1 MTSRI
6 QMPDED
12 SAENPKCPECGSPMS
27 LRTAKSGRNAGG
39 QFWGCTRYR
48 ACRGTLN
55 VEGAPSRTAA
65 SAVYGA
71 LPVTWMEGAG
81 LREHVAEYVSIGA
94 LPGVVRDDLPKNPA
108 LERLL
113 SQTLLLYRQD
123 RASFPSDHSGMV
135 SGLLVKLLQR
145 GRTPL
150 PTLGVECEA
159 LRVNGILDKVDDL
172 GQVGKEVGWE
182 LGPGAA
188 QQATPEAILK
198 VLSDRTPFVLH
209 PPFDYQNAQHTS
221 LVGSQMESWFL
232 NQWVADTLGPEAAH
246 WFTPQAP
253 LDTLLEARGK
263 GQSGA
268 RRLDFLFCHPSAPP
282 FAVEVDGPEHTS
294 FADIDRTRD
303 TELANIGIDVIRVTN
318 AEMQQGYGSNL
329 DNIRERCAE
338 AIAAVSSDSSVD
350 PIAQV
355 IVDCTLAAKVQLA
368 FARAVGFGWL
378 TPGQDWEITLT
389 GVGSVAV
396 QGIRDA
402 LTLLAAYDRLYGG
415 QSTPTRCV
423 VHADNDI
430 AIGLE
435 LSDDGEWK
443 ETAVQSGGES
453 LTIVIEPR
461 TSPFHQLPS
470 GPSPDFIIRPCFLP
484 VDFAVEAVLSR
495 ERRAI
500 VPTSYQDAQA
510 PLTVFLQNIF
520 RKCAFRDNQGE
531 AVYNVLRHNDSIVL
545 LPTGAGKSIIYQLAG
560 MLMPGITLVADPI
573 VALIEDQVDGLR
585 RYGIDRAA
593 PIAGALASLEER
605 RRLLLRVERGEYQFV
620 LHSPERLQSP
630 EFRGTLQA
638 LAGISLVNL
647 AVIDEAHCVSDWGHD
662 FRPAYLN
669 LAANLRKLGADRN
682 GSPPPLLALSGTAS
696 RAVLRDMLTNFEI
709 DRNRSDALIRPNS
722 FNRPE
727 LSFDIIRTSPQ
738 EDPSAALRG
747 ALNSLPLWFRL
758 PRAQFFRAA
767 GRNTA
772 SGIVFV
778 PTVNGRSHGLINTQA
793 LVRDTAEA
801 DVTIYSGRPPRGADR
816 GYDAEKRRNAE
827 AFKAN
832 RVPLLVATNAFGMG
846 IDKPNIRF
854 TIHYGMPQ
862 SLEAF
867 YQEAGRAGRDEQRS
881 RCAVVFSEYDPVRS
895 DELLDPDLD
904 LETLRRRY
912 SSINEDWPTSDDVRQ
927 SLWFH
932 LEAFG
937 GLEAEM
943 QHIERVL
950 RSMGD
955 MAHRQTV
962 HIPFAGGGDAVST
975 EQEKA
980 ICRLLRVGVLSDYT
994 VERRS
999 RRFVLEVNA
1008 FDLNR
1013 CKARLRDYVEASQPA
1028 RVRILQGQLD
1038 AIGEGNHMEV
1048 AAALARTLLEFTY
1061 DVIERSRR
1069 RMLQEAVLLARQA
1082 TNDLEI
1088 RTRLLD
1094 YLQEGFGAEA
1104 IESLLQATEIDL
1116 AAWLERATAIQ
1127 TPIDA
1132 SELRGLCI
1140 RALESYPDHPGLLLV
1155 RAVAEAMC
1163 SDHNPRVSAQG
1174 ISSAFQRAT
1183 LDYGIAGDDIA
1194 PIVDDLFDLA
1204 DAREIGRGLRLPL
1217 VYALLILS
1225 EADHHLDFIR
1235 RKAEERAAG
1244 LEDTEVQAVVAAAKL
1259 EEVVGQVDEA
1269 VHAQMGRYD
1278 QIEEGVK
1285 KLWNS

>member
-1 MTSRI
+1 M
-6 QMPDED
+6 
-12 SAENPKCPECGSPMS
+12 
-27 LRTAKSGRNAGG
+27 
-39 QFWGCTRYR
+39 
-48 ACRGTLN
+48 N
-55 VEGAPSRTAA
+55 VEEGPSRTAA
-65 SAVYGA
+65 SAIYDA
-71 LPVTWMEGAG
+71 LPVTWFEGTG
-81 LREHVAEYVSIGA
+81 LREHIAEYVSIGA
-94 LPGVVRDDLPKNPA
+94 LPGVAKDDLPKNLA

-123 RASFPSDHSGMV
+123 RESFPSNHSDMV
-135 SGLLVKLLQR
+135 SGLLIKLLQR
-145 GRTPL
+145 GHAPL
-150 PTLGVECEA
+150 PTLGVEREA
-159 LRVNGILDKVDDL
+159 LHVNGILDKVDDL
-172 GQVGKEVGWE
+172 NHVGKEVGWE
-182 LGPGAA
+182 LGPGDA
-188 QQATPEAILK
+188 QQATLEAILK
-198 VLSDRTPFVLH
+198 VLSGRTPFMLH
-209 PPFDYQNAQHTS
+209 PPFDYQNAQRAS
-221 LVGSQMESWFL
+221 LLGSQMESWFL

-263 GQSGA
+263 GQFGA

-294 FADIDRTRD
+294 FAEIDRTRD
-303 TELANIGIDVIRVTN
+303 TELADIGIDVIRVTN
-318 AEMQQGYGSNL
+318 AEMQKGYGPNL

-338 AIAAVSSDSSVD
+338 ALAAVSPDSSVA

-378 TPGQDWEITLT
+378 TPGQDWEIILT
-389 GVGSVAV
+389 GVGSVAA

-415 QSTPTRCV
+415 QSIPTRCV
-423 VHADNDI
+423 VHADNGI

-443 ETAVQSGGES
+443 EAAVQPGGES
-453 LTIVIEPR
+453 LTIAIEPR
-461 TSPFHQLPS
+461 TSPFQQLPS
-470 GPSPDFIIRPCFLP
+470 GPSPDFIIRPSFLP
-484 VDFAVEAVLSR
+484 VDFAVEAVQSR

-520 RKCAFRDNQGE
+520 RKRAFRDNQGE

-593 PIAGALASLEER
+593 PIARALAGQEER

-669 LAANLRKLGADRN
+669 LAANLRKLGADGS

-696 RAVLRDMLTNFEI
+696 RAVLRDMLINFEI
-709 DRNRSDALIRPNS
+709 DSNRSDALIRPES
-722 FNRPE
+722 FNRSE
-727 LSFDIIRTSPQ
+727 LSFDIIRTGPQ
-738 EDPSAALRG
+738 ENPEAALRG
-747 ALNSLPLWFRL
+747 ALNRLPARFRL
-758 PRAQFFRAA
+758 PRAQFFRTA
-767 GRNTA
+767 GRQTA

-778 PTVNGRSHGLINTQA
+778 PTVNGHTHGLINTQA
-793 LVRDTAEA
+793 IVRDASET
-801 DVTIYSGRPPRGADR
+801 DVTIYSGDPPKGVKERD
-816 GYDAEKRRNAE
+816 YNVEKRRNAE

-832 RVPLLVATNAFGMG
+832 RVPLLVATKAFGMG

-854 TIHYGMPQ
+854 TVHFGMPQ

-867 YQEAGRAGRDEQRS
+867 YQEAGRAGRDEQPS
-881 RCAVVFSEYDPVRS
+881 LCAVVFSEYDPVRS
-895 DELLDPDLD
+895 DALLDPDLD
-904 LETLRRRY
+904 LETLRQRFEQ
-912 SSINEDWPTSDDVRQ
+912 INKDWSTRDDVGQ

-932 LEAFG
+932 LQAFKD
-937 GLEAEM
+937 LESEM
-943 QHIERVL
+943 QRIECVL
-950 RSMGD
+950 RSVGD
-955 MAHRQTV
+955 MTNRQTV
-962 HIPFAGGGDAVST
+962 HLPFMDGGDAVVT
-975 EQEKA
+975 DQEKA
-980 ICRLLRVGVLSDYT
+980 IYRLLRVGVLSDYT
-994 VERRS
+994 VEWGS
-999 RRFVLEVNA
+999 RRFALEVNA
-1008 FDLNR
+1008 LDVDQ
-1013 CKARLRDYVEASQPA
+1013 CKRTLREYVEAAQPA
-1028 RVRILQGQLD
+1028 RVQILQRQLD
-1038 AIGEGNHMEV
+1038 SIQSGDDTDV
-1048 AAALARTLLEFTY
+1048 ALALARVLLVFTH

-1082 TNDLEI
+1082 RNDEQI
-1088 RTRLLD
+1088 RRRLLD

-1104 IESLLQATEIDL
+1104 LEDMLQATEIDL
-1116 AAWLERATAIQ
+1116 AAWLDRAAAIQ
-1127 TPIDA
+1127 TSIDA
-1132 SELRGLCI
+1132 GELRGLHI

-1163 SDHNPRVSAQG
+1163 SDHNSRVSAQG
-1174 ISSAFQRAT
+1174 ISSALQRAT
-1183 LDYGIAGDDIA
+1183 GEYNIAADHIDAVVNG
-1194 PIVDDLFDLA
+1194 LFDLA
-1204 DAREIGRGLRLPL
+1204 EARAPGFYFPL
-1217 VYALLILS
+1217 TFALLMS
-1225 EADHHLDFIR
+1225 TQMDFIR
-1235 RKAEERAAG
+1235 SIGKERAK
-1244 LEDTEVQAVVAAAKL
+1244 EISTPEVQAIVAIART
-1259 EEVVGQVDEA
+1259 EELV
-1269 VHAQMGRYD
+1269 D
-1278 QIEEGVK
+1278 QIAGAVQIQVERYGQ
-1285 KLWNS
+1285 LNGGG